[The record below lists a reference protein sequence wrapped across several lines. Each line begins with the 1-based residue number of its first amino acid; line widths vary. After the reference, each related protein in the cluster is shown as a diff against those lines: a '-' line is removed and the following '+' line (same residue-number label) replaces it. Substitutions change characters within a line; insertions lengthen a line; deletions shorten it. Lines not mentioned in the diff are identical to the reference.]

1 LNDIQNRIGVAI
13 LVVGVTAY
21 VVALGLG
28 FSQAYAAT
36 AGILSTGATAAV
48 TIAYSQFGPDHRFRS
63 RNHPTDRYIALE
75 SRPSLD
81 TFITA
86 ETSATL

>member
-21 VVALGLG
+21 VVELGLG
-28 FSQAYAAT
+28 FSQAHAAA
-36 AGILSTGATAAV
+36 AGILSTGGTAAV
-48 TIAYSQFGPDHRFRS
+48 TIAYSQFGPGHRFRS

-75 SRPSLD
+75 SRQSID

-86 ETSATL
+86 EA